1 MLMEKDLEVLRAI
14 VDAYV
19 EDGVPVSS
27 RRVHDGGCQHLSTA
41 TIRNRMVVL
50 EQDGYICKAHVSS
63 GRIPTDAGYRER
75 VNELQ
80 TRSALQQGEHSAAV
94 RAELRVPAP
103 DVNAVMMQATQ
114 LLGMMSN
121 HVAVVYGAIVKESRV
136 RLLRLF
142 RLDTARVLMAVHLVP
157 EHEQVLTLRLG
168 RDVSEESVRAAEKL
182 LQGLV
187 INRSLEEARRLVTES
202 LRDNVTDEGL
212 IVREVAMRRDEIF
225 SAPPAIELCVE
236 ERSRVMEQRELSDP
250 RTLQLLL
257 RILHNRE
264 YLTALLAGRPL
275 DRTEVTIG
283 AEHHDEALRPFSMVT
298 AGYRMGAARGVL
310 GIIGPTRMRY
320 DVALSLV
327 GAVSREMR
335 AIGEEY
341 FQGR

>member
-1 MLMEKDLEVLRAI
+1 MLIDEKDRQILRSI
-14 VDAYV
+14 IDAYV
-19 EDGVPVSS
+19 DDGVPVSS
-27 RRVHDGGCQHLSTA
+27 QRVHDGGCQDMSTA

-50 EQDGYICKAHVSS
+50 EHDGYICKAHVSS

-80 TRSALQQGEHSAAV
+80 TDSAMPRGEHASAV
-94 RAELRVPAP
+94 RAELRQPAP
-103 DVNAVMMQATQ
+103 DVNGVMMQATQ

-121 HVAVVYGAIVKESRV
+121 HVAVVYGSIVQESRV

-142 RLDTARVLMAVHLVP
+142 RLDTARVILAVHLVP
-157 EHEQVLTLRLG
+157 EYEHVLTLRLD
-168 RDVSEESVRAAEKL
+168 RDVSEESVRAAERL
-182 LQGLV
+182 LQAMV
-187 INRSLEEARRLVTES
+187 INRPLGEAKRLLTES
-202 LRDNVTDEGL
+202 LRDNVTEEGA
-212 IVREVAMRRDEIF
+212 IVREVALRRDEIF
-225 SAPPAIELCVE
+225 SAPPAVELCVE
-236 ERSRVMEQRELSDP
+236 ERSRVLEQRELSDA

-257 RILHNRE
+257 RILHNRD
-264 YLTALLAGRPL
+264 YLASLLASRPL

-283 AEHHDEALRPFSMVT
+283 REHRDEALRPFSMVT
-298 AGYRMGAARGVL
+298 AGYRMGASRGVL

-341 FQGR
+341 F

>member
-1 MLMEKDLEVLRAI
+1 MLIEKDREILSAI
-14 VDAYV
+14 IDAYV
-19 EDGVPVSS
+19 EDGIPVSS
-27 RRVHDGGCQHLSTA
+27 QRVHDAGCQNMSTA
-41 TIRNRMVVL
+41 TIRSRMVSL
-50 EQDGYICKAHVSS
+50 EHDGYICKAHISS
-63 GRIPTDAGYRER
+63 GRIPTDVGYRER

-80 TRSALQQGEHSAAV
+80 AEAAQPRGEHSAAV
-94 RAELRVPAP
+94 RAELRTPAP
-103 DVNAVMMQATQ
+103 DVNGVMMQATQ

-157 EHEQVLTLRLG
+157 EHEHILTLRLG
-168 RDVSEESVRAAEKL
+168 RDVSEESVRGAEEL
-182 LQGLV
+182 LQRLV
-187 INRSLEEARRLVTES
+187 MNRPLEEARRLLTEC

-212 IVREVAMRRDEIF
+212 VVREVASRREEIF

-236 ERSRVMEQRELSDP
+236 ERSRVLEQPELSDP
-250 RTLQLLL
+250 RTLQMLL
-257 RILHNRE
+257 RILHNRD
-264 YLTALLAGRPL
+264 YLTTLLASRPL

-283 AEHHDEALRPFSMVT
+283 GEHRDDALRPFSMVT

-320 DVALSLV
+320 DVAMSLV

-341 FQGR
+341 F

>member
-1 MLMEKDLEVLRAI
+1 MLIDKDREILRAI
-14 VDAYV
+14 IDAYV
-19 EDGVPVSS
+19 EDGTPVSS
-27 RRVHDGGCQHLSTA
+27 QRVYDAGCQHMSTA

-50 EQDGYICKAHVSS
+50 EQDGYICKEHISS
-63 GRIPTDAGYRER
+63 GRVPTDAGYRER
-75 VNELQ
+75 VNELLAW
-80 TRSALQQGEHSAAV
+80 TALPRDEHSDAV
-94 RAELRVPAP
+94 RAELRVPGT
-103 DVNAVMMQATQ
+103 DVNALMMHATQ

-121 HVAVVYGAIVKESRV
+121 HVAVVYGSIVKESRV

-168 RDVSEESVRAAEKL
+168 RDVSEESVHAAEQQ
-182 LQGLV
+182 LQALMV
-187 INRSLEEARRLVTES
+187 NRPLEEAKRLLTDS

-212 IVREVAMRRDEIF
+212 IVRAVALRKDEIF
-225 SAPPAIELCVE
+225 SVPPAIELCVE
-236 ERSRVMEQRELSDP
+236 ERSRVLEQPELSDP

-257 RILHNRE
+257 RILHNRD
-264 YLTALLAGRPL
+264 YLISLLAGRPL

-283 AEHHDEALRPFSMVT
+283 GEHRDDALRPFSTVT
-298 AGYRMGAARGVL
+298 AGYRMGASRGVL

-341 FQGR
+341 F

>member
-1 MLMEKDLEVLRAI
+1 MLIDKDREVLRAI

-27 RRVHDGGCQHLSTA
+27 QRVHDGGCQHMSTA
-41 TIRNRMVVL
+41 TIRNRMVAL
-50 EQDGYICKAHVSS
+50 EQDGYICKAHISS
-63 GRIPTDAGYRER
+63 GRIPTDTGYRER
-75 VNELQ
+75 VNDLQ
-80 TRSALQQGEHSAAV
+80 AHAPLPNGEHSAAV
-94 RAELRVPAP
+94 RAELRITAP
-103 DVNAVMMQATQ
+103 DVNAVIMQAAQ
-114 LLGMMSN
+114 LLGLMSS
-121 HVAVVYGAIVKESRV
+121 HVAVVYGAIFKESRV

-157 EHEQVLTLRLG
+157 EHEHVLTLRLG
-168 RDVSEESVRAAEKL
+168 RDVSEESVQAAERL

-187 INRSLEEARRLVTES
+187 INQPLDEARRLVTGS

-212 IVREVAMRRDEIF
+212 IIREVASHRDEIF

-236 ERSRVMEQRELSDP
+236 ERSRVLQQRELSDP
-250 RTLQLLL
+250 RTLQMLL
-257 RILHNRE
+257 RILHNRD
-264 YLTALLAGRPL
+264 YLTSLLASRPL

-283 AEHHDEALRPFSMVT
+283 GEHRDEALRPFSMVT
-298 AGYRMGAARGVL
+298 AGYKMGAARGVL

-320 DVALSLV
+320 DVAMSLV

-341 FQGR
+341 F